1 MRWLQNCASEPYDR
15 LVTDLASISAVALEP
30 HRTPSQIWC
39 APTASNCACGIAV
52 GMFIGGWLAPLA
64 LKPSFWRWLPLAV
77 AAGAGSCWRIMAQPA
92 RCRAVSVRKKTSM
105 QTNLLNTKP
114 ADGLAAEAI
123 LQNVHCGFCT
133 ATCPTYQ
140 LPDELDGLRGR
151 IYLIKQCW
159 KSS

>member
-1 MRWLQNCASEPYDR
+1 VRANRIKLR
-15 LVTDLASISAVALEP
+15 LW
-30 HRTPSQIWC
+30 H
-39 APTASNCACGIAV
+39 AV

-64 LKPSFWRWLPLAV
+64 FGHRFCLA
-77 AAGAGSCWRIMAQPA
+77 ATGRSCWRWVLLWIMAQPA
-92 RCRAVSVRKKTSM
+92 RCRAASVRKKTSM

-140 LPDELDGLRGR
+140 LPTSWTVRGR
-151 IYLIKQCW
+151 IYLIKQVLEEQLTR
-159 KSS
+159 KTQMHLTAA